1 MFPEPG
7 PRARE
12 APDFSVG
19 RVLHPGKS
27 GRFSR
32 SGPMSRHFRITVDV
46 VLTDGE
52 DEEDVAALAEVIE
65 QLPGARNL
73 AAVVSDPQQV

>member
-1 MFPEPG
+1 
-7 PRARE
+7 
-12 APDFSVG
+12 
-19 RVLHPGKS
+19 
-27 GRFSR
+27 
-32 SGPMSRHFRITVDV
+32 MSRHFRITVDV

-73 AAVVSDPQQV
+73 AAVVSDPQQA